1 MACQRMRQIRFGNLL
16 RWNEYV
22 QLWVK
27 EWGEGGGRLKEKG
40 EDKERG
46 GEGGGGAEKGRIR
59 REGGNQ
65 FSEYKNNPLLILLHM
80 YMSLVT
86 LTNTSSQGFQIL
98 EIIIHRERQVHKQVE
113 INREIICR
121 FHTNGK
127 FHWSSCSTCVL
138 HCHKKCI
145 A

>member
-1 MACQRMRQIRFGNLL
+1 MRQIRFGNLL
-16 RWNEYV
+16 RWIEYV
-22 QLWVK
+22 ELWVK
-27 EWGEGGGRLKEKG
+27 EWGEGGGGRLKEKG

-46 GEGGGGAEKGRIR
+46 GGAEMGKIR
-59 REGGNQ
+59 REGGNR

-80 YMSLVT
+80 SLVN

-113 INREIICR
+113 INGEIICR

-138 HCHKKCI
+138 HCHKMHEQSMMLQRE
-145 A
+145 